1 MSPVALVTGASS
13 GFGELTCRRLN
24 SLGWEVY
31 GVARRT
37 ERLEPLA
44 ALGVHTFAMDVTD
57 EASMVAGVERILSEQ
72 GRIDVLV
79 NNAGYGSYGA
89 VEDVPLDEAR
99 RQYEVNVFGAARL
112 IQLVTPAMR
121 AQGRGRIINMSS
133 IVAEIY
139 QPLAGWYHSTKAGL
153 ELLSDCLRM
162 ELKPF
167 GIDVVIVEPGPVDT
181 EWNDIAHDSLHR
193 HSGDSVYAAQARST
207 AKVLAAMVKPPFTVS
222 LETVAA
228 TIVKSITTPKPRAR
242 YPVGAV
248 AATVMTFRR
257 IAPDRLVDAITRFA
271 TSR

>member
-24 SLGWEVY
+24 ALGWEVY

-37 ERLEPLA
+37 DRLAELA

-57 EASMVAGVERILSEQ
+57 DASMTAGVERILAEQ
-72 GRIDVLV
+72 GRIDALV

-112 IQLVTPAMR
+112 IQLVTPSMR
-121 AQGRGRIINMSS
+121 QQGRGRIINITS
-133 IVAEIY
+133 IAAEIY

-153 ELLSDCLRM
+153 ELLSDCLRI

-167 GIDVVIVEPGPVDT
+167 GIDVVMVEPGPVET
-181 EWNDIAHDSLHR
+181 EWTEIAHASLIER
-193 HSGDSVYAAQARST
+193 SAGTAYAEQARSVE
-207 AKVLAAMVKPPFTVS
+207 KVLNAMVKPPFTVS
-222 LETVAA
+222 PDTVAA
-228 TIVKSITTPKPRAR
+228 TIVKSLTAPKPKPR
-242 YPVGAV
+242 YPVGVV
-248 AATVMTFRR
+248 AATVMNFRR
-257 IAPDRLVDAITRFA
+257 IAPDRLVDAITRLA